1 MPEGTSGFTRIDDHT
16 HDYSSLL
23 REAIEN
29 PLAVQRELN
38 NRSLFQFL
46 QYFWDIVSQQT
57 FHPNWHIEYLCREL
71 ERVAY
76 QVGDRKP
83 REHDL
88 IVNISPGS
96 SKTITCSIM
105 FPAWCWTKWPWMRFI
120 TASYSGALSLESAEY
135 CRELIRSEKFQDM
148 YPDIAIKEDKDTKS
162 NYRIVKKE
170 FGTIGVRPKEKPG
183 GSRYSTSVGGTLTGF
198 HGDILIVDDPL
209 NPTQAVSDIELANAN
224 NWMEQTLSTRKT
236 DKAMT
241 PTILIMQRLNQ
252 NDPTGHILEKQK
264 ENIRHI
270 CIPGEIRNFRMYASP
285 SEILDYYRDDL
296 MDPVRLPWSVLKDLE
311 ADLGQYSYAGQIGQN
326 PTPPGG
332 GMFKVDR
339 MPFLDQEPVP
349 NSIVKTV
356 RYWDKAGTEG
366 AGDYTVGVR
375 MSALSNGRWL
385 IEDMK
390 RGRWGSHERE
400 AVIRATAEADGVR
413 VQVWVEQESGSGG
426 KESAE
431 GTIRN
436 LAGYVVRAE
445 RPTGDKTFRADPFS
459 VQVNNGNVMLLKGL
473 WNQDLLQELRYF
485 PFGTH
490 DDIVDSCSG
499 AFSKLVHKKIARR
512 IT

>member
-1 MPEGTSGFTRIDDHT
+1 
-16 HDYSSLL
+16 
-23 REAIEN
+23 
-29 PLAVQRELN
+29 
-38 NRSLFQFL
+38 
-46 QYFWDIVSQQT
+46 
-57 FHPNWHIEYLCREL
+57 
-71 ERVAY
+71 
-76 QVGDRKP
+76 
-83 REHDL
+83 
-88 IVNISPGS
+88 
-96 SKTITCSIM
+96 
-105 FPAWCWTKWPWMRFI
+105 
-120 TASYSGALSLESAEY
+120 
-135 CRELIRSEKFQDM
+135 
-148 YPDIAIKEDKDTKS
+148 
-162 NYRIVKKE
+162 
-170 FGTIGVRPKEKPG
+170 
-183 GSRYSTSVGGTLTGF
+183 
-198 HGDILIVDDPL
+198 
-209 NPTQAVSDIELANAN
+209 
-224 NWMEQTLSTRKT
+224 
-236 DKAMT
+236 
-241 PTILIMQRLNQ
+241 
-252 NDPTGHILEKQK
+252 
-264 ENIRHI
+264 
-270 CIPGEIRNFRMYASP
+270 
-285 SEILDYYRDDL
+285 
-296 MDPVRLPWSVLKDLE
+296 
-311 ADLGQYSYAGQIGQN
+311 
-326 PTPPGG
+326 
-332 GMFKVDR
+332 MFKVDR